1 MVWNFL
7 RKRQDGDLQRLIS
20 AYRGFLKAAHQTE
33 NEGLGG
39 EGSEWRKL
47 KGGFGKA
54 FHILFNQWPTP
65 NESQR
70 FEKMMT
76 RWLKKEQA
84 TDRAFIQA
92 FNDYLKQKR
101 LNPEELDDVIQ
112 RAQNAYR
119 G

>member
-1 MVWNFL
+1 VVWDLL
-7 RKRQDGDLQRLIS
+7 RKRHDDDLKRLIS

-33 NEGLGG
+33 SEGLGG

-54 FHILFNQWPTP
+54 FHILYSQWPTP

-70 FEKMMT
+70 FERT
-76 RWLKKEQA
+76 LVRWLKKELA

-101 LNPEELDDVIQ
+101 LNPEELNEVIQ
-112 RAQNAYR
+112 AGEQTYQ